1 MFITK
6 AIAKNTKITDKPNED
21 FVICDSKK
29 NIFIL
34 LDGVSRD
41 QVNGKYP
48 NPSPAKE
55 AAELLGDSIYEQL
68 CSFSNSSNGELLLKD
83 IKKAIMHSNAL
94 IAEYNNQNNLD
105 FLSGAVGLVAVL
117 NDNMLCCCYIGD
129 CSGRIIR
136 GNKITLFTE
145 MQTERINKHKKDYS
159 TYEIRNVICNNP
171 DHPLSYGVLNGDS
184 RAELFIRSKLIQLYP
199 QDHIILASDGLEP
212 FLSTANIEILKSNCA
227 NMLLHMAID
236 KNNILQDDRSIIKI
250 VV

>member
-1 MFITK
+1 MLITK
-6 AIAKNTKITDKPNED
+6 AVAKNTKITDKPNED

-41 QVNGKYP
+41 KVNGKYP

-55 AAELLGDSIYEQL
+55 VAELLGGSIYEQI
-68 CSFSNSSNGELLLKD
+68 CSFSILNNGKLFLKD
-83 IKKAIMHSNAL
+83 IKKAIMRSNAL
-94 IAEYNNQNNLD
+94 VAEYNNQNHFD
-105 FLSGAVGLVAVL
+105 FPSGAVGIVAIL
-117 NDNMLCCCYIGD
+117 SDAMLCCCYIGD

-171 DHPLSYGVLNGDS
+171 NHPLSYGVLNGDS
-184 RAELFIRSKLIQLYP
+184 RAEFFIRSKLIQLYP
-199 QDHIILASDGLEP
+199 RDHIILASDGLEP

-227 NMLLHMAID
+227 NILLQMAIE
-236 KNNILQDDRSIIKI
+236 KNNILQDDRSLIKI
-250 VV
+250 VY